1 MHQHLEVLRYLG
13 IQYPVSQ
20 PQLLRGVTHSVTS
33 QPPQLM
39 QGSTAL
45 TVSPEKLLRTSVL
58 GDRHSSERVTK
69 PYRISLR
76 GSSLN
81 DHYLFNRELVV

>member
-1 MHQHLEVLRYLG
+1 
-13 IQYPVSQ
+13 
-20 PQLLRGVTHSVTS
+20 
-33 QPPQLM
+33 M

-45 TVSPEKLLRTSVL
+45 TVSPEQLLSTSVL
-58 GDRHSSERVTK
+58 GDRHSSGRVTK